1 MSPCPP
7 FPCTVLLY
15 ITLHASSL
23 WWWRFMSM
31 SWATH
36 FTVSSLINFRGLCT
50 QLSLKYKCDS
60 SFWAKLHLRM
70 DGIRTSFLEP
80 FGPGR
85 VEGESLGSE
94 QDSRTWEAPLP
105 TVEFLSLSHFHS
117 LLIFPRAWNRKSLKS
132 LRVPLSAKRSWP
144 HLEAIASSAHSS
156 SPFFLHLLSP
166 PHCSPPLLLADL
178 FIHSFQ
184 TSYINWASTMNW
196 ALGGVFT
203 APPLLLLLLP
213 FRRKTGSNATHLNTQ
228 WHVLSAQCRHRHN
241 TGHTEEKATNSDQ
254 EGLRCLHS
262 GGGIWVKPGR
272 GSRVLTNGQFW

>member
-1 MSPCPP
+1 
-7 FPCTVLLY
+7 
-15 ITLHASSL
+15 
-23 WWWRFMSM
+23 MSM

-117 LLIFPRAWNRKSLKS
+117 LLIFPRA
-132 LRVPLSAKRSWP
+132 
-144 HLEAIASSAHSS
+144 
-156 SPFFLHLLSP
+156 
-166 PHCSPPLLLADL
+166 
-178 FIHSFQ
+178 
-184 TSYINWASTMNW
+184 
-196 ALGGVFT
+196 
-203 APPLLLLLLP
+203 
-213 FRRKTGSNATHLNTQ
+213 
-228 WHVLSAQCRHRHN
+228 
-241 TGHTEEKATNSDQ
+241 
-254 EGLRCLHS
+254 
-262 GGGIWVKPGR
+262 
-272 GSRVLTNGQFW
+272 